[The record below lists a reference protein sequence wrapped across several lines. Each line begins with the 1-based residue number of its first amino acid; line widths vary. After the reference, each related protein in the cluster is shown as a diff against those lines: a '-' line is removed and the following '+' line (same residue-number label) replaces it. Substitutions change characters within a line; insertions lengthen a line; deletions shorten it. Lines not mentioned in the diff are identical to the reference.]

1 MFPFCTPQKTSAKL
15 WFSGPSS
22 GFRNGILARNWLIC
36 EQTLKEAEVSI
47 SSAVLEKNGPNLGE
61 NSCEGAHFLSE
72 LTRKKLAT
80 LLYNKI
86 KAYWIKKK
94 QKMSV
99 KINL

>member
-80 LLYNKI
+80 LLDTNSLTSAFYQICPGFN
-86 KAYWIKKK
+86 
-94 QKMSV
+94 
-99 KINL
+99 